1 MTEKSGIERQVY
13 CLLVAIFPSPASFVY
28 CFILKSH
35 GYWGAPQ
42 KIRQFELETL
52 DFKPEGYSFHII
64 SLICMMWQ
72 GVLWLPRKQ
81 STNLSQGYPYILSQG
96 FPNSWKVNNF
106 RLERRKALR
115 IIYPGTQHGNP
126 RHESWLQCTN
136 NMAHTSPL
144 I

>member
-64 SLICMMWQ
+64 SLICMM
-72 GVLWLPRKQ
+72 
-81 STNLSQGYPYILSQG
+81 
-96 FPNSWKVNNF
+96 
-106 RLERRKALR
+106 
-115 IIYPGTQHGNP
+115 
-126 RHESWLQCTN
+126 
-136 NMAHTSPL
+136 
-144 I
+144 